1 MWVIAMA
8 VSASPPKILGLIRE
22 DASTNWVAG
31 TALLAG
37 FGVTALLAFAT
48 SALYEQQLS
57 QRFELLASERASRI
71 AERFQ
76 DQDQRLDSLRRF
88 FVYSEKVSRREF
100 DGYARPLLTRSQAY
114 SWAPVIRREQ
124 RPLFE
129 AQAYA
134 DGITDFRIR
143 DLGERGQLTPAPER
157 DEYFPVFYTQS
168 QSPLPVP
175 LGFDMATEPLR
186 RETLERSREQ
196 RRLTVSPPVTLVGIE
211 PGYARGLLMVAPVA
225 APSAGSPVTGFVV
238 AIISL
243 RRLMAEG
250 LPSSEEDNLSVQIL
264 DLSTAGTHEVLF
276 QSSEQPASS
285 ALLASEMLQLADRG
299 YRLDIR
305 PSPLFMTTN
314 HSWTPLLVAVF
325 GGLLS
330 LLVSA
335 LLYSLSGQRKRAL
348 ALVEQRTHELRT
360 IAITDALTGIPNRRY
375 FQERLEV
382 ELERA
387 QSERLEFAVIM
398 LDIDHFKRINDQHG
412 HAVGDRVLQGVCDN
426 ITGRLGESDV
436 LCRLGGEEFIL
447 LCPGS
452 DGDRAHDFALELWRG
467 LRSAPMEGI
476 GVVTA
481 SFGVAAWRQ
490 GEGADTLLLRADS
503 GVYAAKQGGRDRVER
518 LS

>member
-8 VSASPPKILGLIRE
+8 VTASPPKILGLIRE
-22 DASTNWVAG
+22 DAATGWVAG

-37 FGVTALLAFAT
+37 LSVTAMLAFAT
-48 SALYEQQLS
+48 STVYRQQLS

-88 FVYSEKVSRREF
+88 FVYSRQVSRREF

-114 SWAPVIRREQ
+114 SWAPVISAQQ
-124 RPLFE
+124 RTVFE
-129 AQAYA
+129 ARASA
-134 DGITDFRIR
+134 DGISDFNIR
-143 DLGERGQLTPAPER
+143 DLGPSGQLTPAPQRE
-157 DEYFPVFYTQS
+157 EYLPVFYTQS

-186 RETLERSREQ
+186 RATLERAREQ
-196 RRLTVSPPVTLVGIE
+196 RRLTVSPPLTLVGIE

-225 APSAGSPVTGFVV
+225 APAQGSPVTGFVV

-250 LPSSEEDNLSVQIL
+250 LPTTEEDNLSLQIL
-264 DLSTAGTHEVLF
+264 DLSTAGAHEVLF
-276 QSSEQPASS
+276 QSSEQPAPSS
-285 ALLASEMLQLADRG
+285 LLASETLQLADRG

-305 PSPLFMTTN
+305 PSPLFMATN
-314 HSWTPLLVAVF
+314 HSSAPILVAGF
-325 GGLLS
+325 GSLLS

-360 IAITDALTGIPNRRY
+360 LAITDALTGIPNRRY

-387 QSERLEFAVIM
+387 QAERLDFAVIM

-412 HAVGDRVLQGVCDN
+412 HAVGDKVLQGVCDN
-426 ITGRLGESDV
+426 ITQRLSGGDV

-452 DGDRAHDFALELWRG
+452 DADRARDFALELWHG
-467 LRSAPMEGI
+467 LRNAPMEDI

-481 SFGVAAWRQ
+481 SFGVAAWRE

-503 GVYAAKQGGRDRVER
+503 GVYAAKQGGRDRVEW
-518 LS
+518 LP